1 MAQTVIDTCT
11 PKEKL
16 KRYTFRIY
24 SIVIPALVFVLL
36 LETVFVFAITPSK
49 FSVPSG
55 Q

>member
-1 MAQTVIDTCT
+1 MAQTLKDTCT

-16 KRYTFRIY
+16 RTYTFRIY
-24 SIVIPALVFVLL
+24 SIVVPALVFFLL

-49 FSVPSG
+49 FGLPSG